1 MVCVRVG
8 GGGGCAVMAEA
19 VPPAL
24 PVQLDLVVKRV
35 AEAAFTQLKALARS
49 SKIQD
54 SGTRRRDLSDWSR
67 LTMNTMLRLLALVR
81 WMREQHRMQDILT
94 LSDFLHRCDAAVCNV
109 PNALGDFQVRE
120 HQKMGVCVLS

>member
-1 MVCVRVG
+1 MPA
-8 GGGGCAVMAEA
+8 AVMAEA

-24 PVQLDLVVKRV
+24 PVQLDWVVKRV
-35 AEAAFTQLKALARS
+35 AESAFTQLKALARS

-67 LTMNTMLRLLALVR
+67 LTMNSLLRLLALVR
-81 WMREQHRMQDILT
+81 WMREQHRMQDMLT

-109 PNALGDFQVRE
+109 PNSLGDFQVRALAP
-120 HQKMGVCVLS
+120 LSSPVIKDDDALAC

>member
-1 MVCVRVG
+1 
-8 GGGGCAVMAEA
+8 MAEV

-35 AEAAFTQLKALARS
+35 AESAFTQLRALARS

-67 LTMNTMLRLLALVR
+67 LTMNSLLRLLALVR
-81 WMREQHRMQDILT
+81 WMREQHRMQDMLT

-109 PNALGDFQVRE
+109 PNSLGDFQVRGRCRGP
-120 HQKMGVCVLS
+120 HSARGASAPAARQL